1 MKSAGWTLLVF
12 SSLLLAGC
20 TVGPNFKRPHA
31 SVPSQWT
38 VASTRGISTK
48 SPETD
53 DWWSSFQDPEL
64 NSLVERSAK
73 QNLDLKL
80 ALERVQE
87 ARAARGVAR
96 SGYFPSIDGAA
107 SATRNRQRIIVPAG
121 PQKSAVIV
129 PIEYNNFQGGFAA
142 SWELDVFGGI
152 RRSVQAATAD
162 MTAAE
167 ENRRDVLIILLGDVG
182 RVYAQLR
189 GFQRRLEIANKN
201 IKTQQETLDLT
212 STRAKAGLANELDV
226 SRAAAQLESTKA
238 VVPTLLSGIDVSIHR
253 LSVLLAE
260 EPGALRS
267 ELEKTNPIPSAGPE
281 VDVGLPSDLLKRRPD
296 IRRSEAQLAAATA
309 RIGEAK
315 ADLFPR
321 FVLTGT
327 AGRQAAQLHD
337 LTLGAG
343 NFFSVGPGISL
354 PLFTGGRI
362 RSNIAVQTSRQREA
376 VIGYQSTVLNALE
389 EVENAL
395 VSYSQEQE
403 RRDRLNDA
411 VAHSQLAVDLA
422 TEQYKAGLV
431 DFLSVLDAQ
440 RDLYANE
447 DQLVQSQTSVTTNL
461 VGLYRALGGG
471 WNLGRTVATSKSTP
485 ERVSS
490 TAESP
495 DQQKRQEWIAALDK
509 TESLK
514 PRAVIAGHKRP
525 GNDDSPK
532 IIEETRQYIR
542 DFERLAMQTTTA
554 QELYDQMLKL
564 YPDWINRGA
573 LWTSVRAIKT

>member
-1 MKSAGWTLLVF
+1 MKRIGSITAVF
-12 SSLLLAGC
+12 SFFLLGGC
-20 TVGPNFKRPHA
+20 AVGPNYKRPQV
-31 SVPSQWT
+31 SVPEQWT
-38 VASTRGISTK
+38 VAPARGTSTK
-48 SPETD
+48 PIQTD
-53 DWWSSFQDPEL
+53 EWWSSFQDPEL
-64 NSLVERSAK
+64 NSLIERAVSR
-73 QNLDLKL
+73 NLDLKL

-87 ARAARGVAR
+87 ARAARGIAR
-96 SGYFPSIDGAA
+96 SGYFPSIDANA
-107 SATRNRQRIIVPAG
+107 SATRLRGGNSQGVIRAVPS
-121 PQKSAVIV
+121 SADPNARPSLIS
-129 PIEYNNFQGGFAA
+129 PFETNSFQGNLSA
-142 SWELDVFGGI
+142 SWELDVFGGT
-152 RRSVQAATAD
+152 RRGVQAATAGVV
-162 MTAAE
+162 AAE
-167 ENRRDVLIILLGDVG
+167 ENRRDVTVILLGDVG

-189 GFQRRLEIANKN
+189 GFQHRLEIANKN
-201 IKTQQETLDLT
+201 IKTQQDTLDLT
-212 STRAKAGLANELDV
+212 TARAKAGLATELDV

-253 LSVLLAE
+253 LSVLLGE

-267 ELEKTNPIPSAGPE
+267 ELEKVSPSPSAGPK

-327 AGRQAAQLHD
+327 AGRQATQLHD

-343 NFFSVGPGISL
+343 NFFSAGPGISL

-376 VIGYQSTVLNALE
+376 LIGYQSTVLNALE

-403 RRDRLNDA
+403 RRDRLNEA
-411 VAHSQLAVDLA
+411 VSHSQLAVDLA

-447 DQLVQSQTSVTTNL
+447 DQLVQSQTTVTTNL

-471 WNLGRTVATSKSTP
+471 WSASSVVSIKRATP
-485 ERVSS
+485 
-490 TAESP
+490 
-495 DQQKRQEWIAALDK
+495 
-509 TESLK
+509 
-514 PRAVIAGHKRP
+514 
-525 GNDDSPK
+525 
-532 IIEETRQYIR
+532 
-542 DFERLAMQTTTA
+542 
-554 QELYDQMLKL
+554 
-564 YPDWINRGA
+564 
-573 LWTSVRAIKT
+573 

>member
-1 MKSAGWTLLVF
+1 MRRLRWTLLVI
-12 SSLLLAGC
+12 SIPLLAGC
-20 TVGPNFKRPHA
+20 AVGPNYKRPQA
-31 SVPSQWT
+31 AVPSQWT
-38 VASTRGISTK
+38 VALTRGTETK

-53 DWWSSFQDPEL
+53 EWWASFQDPEL
-64 NSLVERSAK
+64 NSLVERSVSR
-73 QNLDLKL
+73 NLDLKL

-107 SATRNRQRIIVPAG
+107 SGTRNRQRVIAPVG
-121 PQKSAVIV
+121 PQNSPVIV
-129 PIEYNNFQGGFAA
+129 PVEYNNFQGGLSA

-152 RRSVQAATAD
+152 RRGVQAASAD
-162 MTAAE
+162 AAAAE
-167 ENRRDVLIILLGDVG
+167 ENRRDVLVILLGDMG

-201 IKTQQETLDLT
+201 IKTQQDTLDLT
-212 STRAKAGLANELDV
+212 SARAKAGLATELDV

-238 VVPTLLSGIDVSIHR
+238 VVPNLLSGIDISIHR
-253 LSVLLAE
+253 LSVLLGE

-267 ELEKTNPIPSAGPE
+267 ELEKTSPIPSAGPE

-327 AGRQAAQLHD
+327 AGRQATQLHD

-343 NFFSVGPGISL
+343 NFFSAGPGISL

-362 RSNIAVQTSRQREA
+362 RSNIAVQTSRQRQA

-440 RDLYANE
+440 RGLYANE

-471 WNLGRTVATSKSTP
+471 WNPGRTAATSESTP
-485 ERVSS
+485 
-490 TAESP
+490 
-495 DQQKRQEWIAALDK
+495 
-509 TESLK
+509 
-514 PRAVIAGHKRP
+514 
-525 GNDDSPK
+525 
-532 IIEETRQYIR
+532 
-542 DFERLAMQTTTA
+542 
-554 QELYDQMLKL
+554 
-564 YPDWINRGA
+564 
-573 LWTSVRAIKT
+573 

>member
-1 MKSAGWTLLVF
+1 MRRPSSILLVI
-12 SSLLLAGC
+12 SIPLLAGC
-20 TVGPNFKRPHA
+20 AVGPNYKRPQVA
-31 SVPSQWT
+31 VPTQWT
-38 VASTRGISTK
+38 VAPTRGTETK

-53 DWWSSFQDPEL
+53 EWWASFQDPEL
-64 NSLVERSAK
+64 NSLVERSASR
-73 QNLDLKL
+73 NLDLKL

-107 SATRNRQRIIVPAG
+107 SGTRNRQRVIGPVG
-121 PQKSAVIV
+121 PQNSPVIV
-129 PIEYNNFQGGFAA
+129 PVEFNNFQGGLSA
-142 SWELDVFGGI
+142 SWELDVFGGT
-152 RRSVQAATAD
+152 RRRVQAATAD
-162 MTAAE
+162 ATAAE
-167 ENRRDVLIILLGDVG
+167 ENRRDVLVILLGDVG

-201 IKTQQETLDLT
+201 IKTQQDTLDLT
-212 STRAKAGLANELDV
+212 SARAKAGLATELDV
-226 SRAAAQLESTKA
+226 SRAAAQLESTRA
-238 VVPTLLSGIDVSIHR
+238 IVPSLLSGIDVSIHR
-253 LSVLLAE
+253 LSVLLGE

-321 FVLTGT
+321 FVLIGT

-440 RDLYANE
+440 RGLYANE

-485 ERVSS
+485 
-490 TAESP
+490 
-495 DQQKRQEWIAALDK
+495 
-509 TESLK
+509 
-514 PRAVIAGHKRP
+514 
-525 GNDDSPK
+525 
-532 IIEETRQYIR
+532 
-542 DFERLAMQTTTA
+542 
-554 QELYDQMLKL
+554 
-564 YPDWINRGA
+564 
-573 LWTSVRAIKT
+573 

>member
-1 MKSAGWTLLVF
+1 MRRLRSTLLVI
-12 SSLLLAGC
+12 SIPLLAGC
-20 TVGPNFKRPHA
+20 AVGPNYKRPQA
-31 SVPSQWT
+31 TVPSQWT
-38 VASTRGISTK
+38 VATTRGTETK

-53 DWWSSFQDPEL
+53 AWWASFQDPEL
-64 NSLVERSAK
+64 NSLVERSVK
-73 QNLDLKL
+73 QNLDLQL

-87 ARAARGVAR
+87 ARAARGVIR

-107 SATRNRQRIIVPAG
+107 SATRNRQFVIAPVG
-121 PQKSAVIV
+121 PQNSPVVAPV
-129 PIEYNNFQGGFAA
+129 EYNNFQGGLSA

-152 RRSVQAATAD
+152 RRGVQAATAD

-167 ENRRDVLIILLGDVG
+167 ENRRDVLVILLGDVG
-182 RVYAQLR
+182 REYAQLR

-201 IKTQQETLDLT
+201 IKTQQDTLDLT
-212 STRAKAGLANELDV
+212 SARAKAGLATELDV

-253 LSVLLAE
+253 LSVLLGE

-267 ELEKTNPIPSAGPE
+267 ELEKTSPIPSAGPE

-327 AGRQAAQLHD
+327 AGRQATQLHD

-343 NFFSVGPGISL
+343 NFYGVGPGISL

-376 VIGYQSTVLNALE
+376 LISYQSAILNSLE

-440 RDLYANE
+440 RELYANE

-485 ERVSS
+485 
-490 TAESP
+490 
-495 DQQKRQEWIAALDK
+495 
-509 TESLK
+509 
-514 PRAVIAGHKRP
+514 
-525 GNDDSPK
+525 
-532 IIEETRQYIR
+532 
-542 DFERLAMQTTTA
+542 
-554 QELYDQMLKL
+554 
-564 YPDWINRGA
+564 
-573 LWTSVRAIKT
+573 

>member
-1 MKSAGWTLLVF
+1 MRRLRPTLLVILIP
-12 SSLLLAGC
+12 LLGGC
-20 TVGPNFKRPHA
+20 AVGPNYKRPQVA
-31 SVPSQWT
+31 VPSQWT
-38 VASTRGISTK
+38 VAATRGTETK

-53 DWWSSFQDPEL
+53 EWWASFQDPEL
-64 NSLVERSAK
+64 NSLVERSVSR
-73 QNLDLKL
+73 NLDLKL

-96 SGYFPSIDGAA
+96 SVFFPSIDGAA
-107 SATRNRQRIIVPAG
+107 SGTRNRQRVIAPVG
-121 PQKSAVIV
+121 PQNSPLIAPV
-129 PIEYNNFQGGFAA
+129 EYNNFQGGLSA

-152 RRSVQAATAD
+152 RRNVQAATAD

-167 ENRRDVLIILLGDVG
+167 ENRRDVLVILLGDVG
-182 RVYAQLR
+182 REYAQLR

-201 IKTQQETLDLT
+201 IKTQQDTLDLT
-212 STRAKAGLANELDV
+212 SARAKAGLATELDV

-253 LSVLLAE
+253 LSVLLGE

-267 ELEKTNPIPSAGPE
+267 ELEKTSPIPSAGPE

-327 AGRQAAQLHD
+327 AGRQATQLHD

-343 NFFSVGPGISL
+343 NFFSAGPGISL

-376 VIGYQSTVLNALE
+376 LISYQSAILNALE

-395 VSYSQEQE
+395 VGYSQEQE

-485 ERVSS
+485 
-490 TAESP
+490 
-495 DQQKRQEWIAALDK
+495 
-509 TESLK
+509 
-514 PRAVIAGHKRP
+514 
-525 GNDDSPK
+525 
-532 IIEETRQYIR
+532 
-542 DFERLAMQTTTA
+542 
-554 QELYDQMLKL
+554 
-564 YPDWINRGA
+564 
-573 LWTSVRAIKT
+573 

>member
-1 MKSAGWTLLVF
+1 MRRLRSTLLVI
-12 SSLLLAGC
+12 SIPLLAGC
-20 TVGPNFKRPHA
+20 AVGPNYKRPQVA
-31 SVPSQWT
+31 VPSQWT
-38 VASTRGISTK
+38 VAAARGTAATPIEK
-48 SPETD
+48 D

-73 QNLDLKL
+73 QNLDLQL

-107 SATRNRQRIIVPAG
+107 SRTRNRQRIIVPAG

-129 PIEYNNFQGGFAA
+129 PIEYNTFQGGFAA
-142 SWELDVFGGI
+142 SLELDVFGGI

-162 MTAAE
+162 MTASE

-182 RVYAQLR
+182 RVYEQLL
-189 GFQRRLEIANKN
+189 GFQRRLEIANQN

-212 STRAKAGLANELDV
+212 SARAKAGLANELDV

-253 LSVLLAE
+253 LSVLLGE

-315 ADLFPR
+315 TDLFPR

-327 AGRQAAQLHD
+327 AVRHAAQLHD
-337 LTLGAG
+337 LTPGARH
-343 NFFSVGPGISL
+343 FVSVGPGISF
-354 PLFTGGRI
+354 PFTAGGRTP
-362 RSNIAVQTSRQREA
+362 SNIAVQTSRQREA

-485 ERVSS
+485 
-490 TAESP
+490 
-495 DQQKRQEWIAALDK
+495 
-509 TESLK
+509 
-514 PRAVIAGHKRP
+514 
-525 GNDDSPK
+525 
-532 IIEETRQYIR
+532 
-542 DFERLAMQTTTA
+542 
-554 QELYDQMLKL
+554 
-564 YPDWINRGA
+564 
-573 LWTSVRAIKT
+573 

>member
-1 MKSAGWTLLVF
+1 MRRLSWTSCVI
-12 SSLLLAGC
+12 STLLLAGC
-20 TVGPNFKRPHA
+20 AVGPNYKRPQVA
-31 SVPSQWT
+31 VPRQWT
-38 VASTRGISTK
+38 VAAARGTAATPIEK
-48 SPETD
+48 D

-121 PQKSAVIV
+121 PQKSAIIV
-129 PIEYNNFQGGFAA
+129 PVEYNNFQGGFAA

-162 MTAAE
+162 MAAAE

-201 IKTQQETLDLT
+201 IKTQQDTLDLT
-212 STRAKAGLANELDV
+212 GARAKAGLATELDV

-253 LSVLLAE
+253 LSVLLGE
-260 EPGALRS
+260 EPDALRS

-343 NFFSVGPGISL
+343 NFFSAGPGISL

-362 RSNIAVQTSRQREA
+362 RSNIAVQSSRQRESLI
-376 VIGYQSTVLNALE
+376 VYQSAILNALE
-389 EVENAL
+389 EVENTL
-395 VSYSQEQE
+395 VSYSREQE
-403 RRDRLNDA
+403 RRDRLA
-411 VAHSQLAVDLA
+411 ESVEQSQLAVHLA
-422 TEQYKAGLV
+422 DEQYRAGLA
-431 DFLSVLDAQ
+431 DFLSVLEAQ
-440 RDLYANE
+440 RDLYASE
-447 DQLVQSQTSVTTNL
+447 DQLAQSQTNL
-461 VGLYRALGGG
+461 SADLVALYRALGGG
-471 WNLGRTVATSKSTP
+471 WSGGGVVAMNRPTP
-485 ERVSS
+485 
-490 TAESP
+490 
-495 DQQKRQEWIAALDK
+495 
-509 TESLK
+509 
-514 PRAVIAGHKRP
+514 
-525 GNDDSPK
+525 
-532 IIEETRQYIR
+532 
-542 DFERLAMQTTTA
+542 
-554 QELYDQMLKL
+554 
-564 YPDWINRGA
+564 
-573 LWTSVRAIKT
+573 